1 MQIQPTGT
9 QQIQRTGTQQLIVIL
24 LGILVVIMLGG
35 VLYLT
40 SSIVLPFMVALF
52 LAYLLDPLVR
62 FLKYCR
68 VPLALAVCF
77 ALLVTFIF
85 LALMGMLF
93 YASAQSFV
101 REYPAYEPKLRALVN
116 LCLLILQVDFAVL
129 WGALAFL
136 LNFIPHVGAPISI
149 IPPVLVAIL
158 KFDTL
163 MPAVWVLVSVTLIHV
178 VLGSFIEPR
187 LMGRSLHIS

>member
-1 MQIQPTGT
+1 MQLQT
-9 QQIQRTGTQQLIVIL
+9 TGTQQLIVIF
-24 LGILVVIMLGG
+24 LGILVVIMLGW

-62 FLKYCR
+62 LLRYCR

-77 ALLVTFIF
+77 ALLVTFVF

-101 REYPAYEPKLRALVN
+101 REYPTYEPKLRALVIT
-116 LCLLILQVDFAVL
+116 LTSRLELASLSWHLSDLSKQLSSASLVRA
-129 WGALAFL
+129 ALASVGTFVTFL
-136 LNFIPHVGAPISI
+136 GHLLLVLLFMVFI
-149 IPPVLVAIL
+149 LL
-158 KFDTL
+158 
-163 MPAVWVLVSVTLIHV
+163 
-178 VLGSFIEPR
+178 R
-187 LMGRSLHIS
+187 Q